1 MKEPKATKAKE
12 KVILNVL
19 VGSRAHGLHNENS
32 DYDYRGVYIL
42 PTELHLGIFPIK
54 DNCIWIEGKEDNTA
68 WELGKFLFLATKC
81 NPTILEVFE
90 APVIESTDEGEAL
103 KAQFSRVWNS
113 KGVRD
118 AFVGYGLNQRKKF
131 LDKKDSRPHKYA
143 TAYLRTLVQAYYLLT
158 FNKLIINMED
168 TEEFKTLK
176 RFKAGQYEMGEVMQK
191 TYDWENKVREAYD
204 HNPDKRTDIEQLN
217 AFLVKIRKRNFK

>member
-1 MKEPKATKAKE
+1 MKQPKETKNKE

-19 VGSRAHGLHNENS
+19 VGSRAHGLHNKDS

-42 PTELHLGIFPIK
+42 PTKLHLGIFPLK

-68 WELGKFLFLATKC
+68 WEIGKFLFLATKC
-81 NPTILEVFE
+81 NPTILEVFA
-90 APVIESTDEGEAL
+90 APIIKSTDEGEAL
-103 KAQFSRVWNS
+103 REQFPRVWNS

-143 TAYLRTLVQAYYLLT
+143 TAYLRTLIQAYYLLT
-158 FNKLIINMED
+158 FQKLIINMED
-168 TEEFKTLK
+168 TEEFETLK

-191 TYDWENKVREAYD
+191 TYDWENKVREAYE
-204 HNPDKRTDIEQLN
+204 HNPDKQTDIDQLN
-217 AFLVKIRKRNFK
+217 VFLIKIRKKNF